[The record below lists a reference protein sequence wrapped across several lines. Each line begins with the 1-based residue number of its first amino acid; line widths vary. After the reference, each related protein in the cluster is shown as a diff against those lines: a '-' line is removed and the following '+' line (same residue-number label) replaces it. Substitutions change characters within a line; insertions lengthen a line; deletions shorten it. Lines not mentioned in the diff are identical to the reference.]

1 MSDNDTPWTSLA
13 SRVVRVVL
21 ARQDTG
27 YSQLLDSL
35 TSLGVKE
42 TERSLASRVSRGRIK
57 ASVFLQIMAATNARI
72 PERWHGAMILPGS
85 WDDRVKGIVTAEL
98 ARHPLVSMED
108 VAQRMIR
115 IGAELSEKTLTTHL
129 IEGTLSLPELL
140 QFLVVMASTS
150 LEYYVDYEVLVAA
163 AQAYST
169 CLLK

>member
-1 MSDNDTPWTSLA
+1 VSDNDTPWTSLA

-35 TSLGVKE
+35 TLLGVKE

-57 ASVFLQIMAATNARI
+57 ASVFLQIMAATNARV
-72 PERWHGAMILPGS
+72 PERWHGAMSLPGT
-85 WDDRVKGIVTAEL
+85 WDERVKGIVAAEL
-98 ARHPLVSMED
+98 ARHPLVSMEE

-115 IGAELSEKTLTTHL
+115 IGAELSDKTLTAHL

-150 LEYYVDYEVLVAA
+150 LEYYIDYEVLVAA
-163 AQAYST
+163 AQTCSI

>member
-1 MSDNDTPWTSLA
+1 M
-13 SRVVRVVL
+13 VL